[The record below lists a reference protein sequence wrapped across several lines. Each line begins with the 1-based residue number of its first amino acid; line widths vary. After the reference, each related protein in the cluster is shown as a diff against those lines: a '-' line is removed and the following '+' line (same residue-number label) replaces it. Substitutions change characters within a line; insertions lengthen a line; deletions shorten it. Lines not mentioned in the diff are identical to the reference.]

1 MVKHELMWPNKIGEK
16 LRAEKSV
23 LNHLN
28 LRDTPKNADKTKTF
42 LSNRLSAM
50 NPIQRGVAL
59 ILSFFV
65 LNVFAAQ
72 ILTAQ
77 DAERFLDPKSPES
90 KSSSNSAIQRSL
102 IQKSGDALKET
113 EVKASVLK
121 VEPRGND
128 KVVMELEFDEPK
140 IALMQMPDGSSVQRI
155 EVERRAYQQE
165 HFVYP
170 IPYFTYDVQ
179 GKIRSARIVSV
190 SGQGSL
196 RITLP
201 FNQDAENDTPI
212 GMPRDE
218 IYERKRSIKPSDV
231 YPKKQ
236 LDWFFAGSM
245 RGTDLSSLTVSPY
258 IYNPTTKTLSY
269 TKKITVEL
277 TLGTEH
283 QNAAQFKVGIDE
295 KELLNKM
302 PAKRERFKPTLVQPN
317 AITPT
322 QQLLFNSGTNTIP
335 NAQLA
340 QPYSGLPVV
349 PKYRIIVNENG
360 LYRIG
365 FFELLDGGLPQDFFS
380 ADPRTYRIFNK
391 GRELPILVRGENDG
405 RFNRDDFIEFF
416 GERHQLG
423 GTDTTRPDMFR
434 DPFSEENVYYLYW
447 EPTLNS
453 QNRGLRLT
461 EISGEIRNPIA
472 PNSPFC
478 AGGTLFR
485 SFRSTLHF
493 EADAGD
499 RPDKFFIAGGDTTDI
514 RIVVNTENRLSG
526 FYDSIRTQ
534 AYRRTRNHSDA
545 RDKIFWTQVSLNRR
559 IDLSVPI
566 PYPDVQVNPITL
578 NDDFIDIEVAFHGI
592 SRVSGLSNSQNIA
605 ALSLNT
611 RRIMTAEWGKGA
623 NSQIPHIQKL
633 RLAQEFHNILRSGL
647 TDDQQRSQLSVQN
660 EDRYDEGNQAR
671 TFALNWFKISY
682 KRLYRAYQ
690 NEIAFTTPPRS
701 VPGRYQFQIG
711 GFTSQN
717 IDLYKKGVGKIT
729 NFILRPYQ
737 EPDGRG
743 DFLPGTFFQIVFQD
757 DVVNPESVEY
767 LAIETTK
774 KKLPVRYEPVTP
786 ADYYNPQ
793 RRLVDRANNYNFI
806 LITSSN
812 FITEQSATNPQN
824 EIFQYKQHRE
834 SVLASRGENSN
845 VLVTTVESIYDE
857 FNYGIRSP
865 HAIREFLNYAYREW
879 QQPPTYVLLVGP
891 TRFGRVQRGDVP
903 TFHIQTFFFG
913 ATPSDSWFAMI
924 DGIDQ
929 FGQLDLVP
937 DMQIARLPVVT
948 RQEVGLYLEKLIKYE
963 TNPTIGV
970 WENKILLIGG
980 EAEGGGTVSGNDGPP
995 QQNNKLLQ
1003 TDSLVRNHINRS
1015 FFIDRLHTGQGRL
1028 KYDAT
1033 LPSDRYIGST
1043 PQLLSKMNEGYVVV
1057 NFMGHGGGAIW
1068 GDSRLLDNA
1077 AALQLNNFN
1086 TLPFVTSFTCFVGAI
1101 DTPQPLSR
1109 TFTIS
1114 QRRGAIGIIASAG
1127 YGWFINDFLMA
1138 QAVYDFLFNERF
1150 QGLTVG
1156 DMMFRGKI
1164 RYYLRNI
1171 NIYPEQAPSQMHQ
1184 YGVIGDPAVRLV
1196 APKLGANN
1204 RSRIRWNLPTNI
1216 APIGSTLKVVGTV
1229 DGIQNGIGEGR
1240 ITDQNNFDVSTAPIP
1255 FVVQN
1260 GKIGQLQN
1268 GVFVDTLFVTIPNPP
1283 EGRGRMP
1290 AMTGGHFKAYV
1301 KNAEGNDD
1309 ANGYVRFTTA
1319 APFFRRIEPTRDF
1332 ATIQN
1337 EPQRFVMEVESR
1349 FNITQVGLDVTV
1361 EAVNPARLAL
1371 STPSDTTVFTT
1382 VFERQFSSTTTAPNL
1397 YETIDSIP
1405 AIHMREPN
1413 RVTYRAVAQTDSG
1426 QFFSDIFMAQ
1436 VGNPPDVAAV
1446 RRATEGEGQ
1455 LFNNNTIDFYPDGE
1469 RVVIAADVYNWSNRP
1484 VEKAIVY
1491 FYENSISNGIAPNQS
1506 PYLIANQIRIID
1518 TVSVSL
1524 PANGQA
1530 RAKIPVPPW
1539 MNLLETYRIGIR
1551 VLADTTGSRFEST
1564 YSNNLSNQRSVQYN
1578 LFRVRTTAD
1587 SLTIDGNTR
1596 LAYEANTFSQN
1607 GFVRISRVVN
1617 PPKIS
1622 QPDNNFVRLVSQSS
1636 PSERLAYRIERVDST
1651 LTLIKP
1657 ITIQMRL
1664 SASEPQEVRQS
1675 AAAYFFSESVERW
1688 FKVVGQTRVDSLTV
1702 EFDAQRFGMYSLMN
1716 TIDSERPIISLG
1728 IEGQAYRPGSSA
1740 SRRPRVTVVVQ
1751 DQNGVYIDE
1760 SLITIIR
1767 NNDSSEALK
1776 SKLTIPRNT
1785 PNANVV
1791 AMTFDDEFEPGENTL
1806 QFVFHDAN
1814 LNAVRSEKM
1823 LFNVSAD
1830 FELIVH
1836 GAYPNPFNERTFIAY
1851 QIINPIEEAD
1861 AFELKIYTVSGRLI
1875 ATCREPGSRALEV
1888 FPRGSQKDDGLR
1900 GNGDHALIWTGKD
1913 DGGNEVAN
1921 GVYYGKLRITSR
1933 GRALEKIIK
1942 IVRLR

>member
-1 MVKHELMWPNKIGEK
+1 MRQSKTGEK

-23 LNHLN
+23 LNQLN
-28 LRDTPKNADKTKTF
+28 LRNTPKNAETTKTF
-42 LSNRLSAM
+42 LRNRLSAM
-50 NPIQRGVAL
+50 NPIQQGVTLAVSFFL
-59 ILSFFV
+59 LFNLVSVQILS
-65 LNVFAAQ
+65 
-72 ILTAQ
+72 AQ
-77 DAERFLDPKSPES
+77 DAERLLNSQPPDIKSTS
-90 KSSSNSAIQRSL
+90 RVAVQKNSV
-102 IQKSGDALKET
+102 QKSTDAMRET

-128 KVVMELEFDEPK
+128 KVMIELEFDEPK
-140 IALMQMPDGSSVQRI
+140 VAQAQMPDGSSVQRI
-155 EVERRAYQQE
+155 DVEKRAYQNE
-165 HFVYP
+165 HFIYP
-170 IPYFTYDVQ
+170 IPYFTYEVQ
-179 GKIRSARIVSV
+179 GKVLSARIVSV
-190 SGQGSL
+190 AGQGSL
-196 RITLP
+196 RIVLP
-201 FNQDAENDTPI
+201 FNEEAENDTPI
-212 GMPRDE
+212 GAPKEEM
-218 IYERKRSIKPSDV
+218 YERRRSIKANDV

-258 IYNPTTKTLSY
+258 TYNPTTKTLSY
-269 TKKITVEL
+269 TKKMTVEL
-277 TLGTEH
+277 TLGTER
-283 QNAAQFKVGIDE
+283 QNAAQLKVGIDE
-295 KELLNKM
+295 KEILSKM
-302 PAKRERFKPTLVQPN
+302 PAKRERFTPTLVQPN
-317 AITPT
+317 AAAPS
-322 QQLLFNSGTNTIP
+322 QQLLLNSGTNTIP
-335 NAQLA
+335 NAQRA
-340 QPYSGLPVV
+340 QPYSGLPVA
-349 PKYRIIVNENG
+349 PKYRIIIDEDG
-360 LYRIG
+360 LYRVG
-365 FFELLDGGLPQDFFS
+365 FFELLDGGLPQEFFS

-423 GTDTTRPDMFR
+423 GKDTTRPDMFR

-447 EPTLNS
+447 EPTLTP

-461 EISGEIRNPIA
+461 EVSGEIRNPIA
-472 PNSPFC
+472 PNSPFF
-478 AGGTLFR
+478 AGGTLSR

-493 EADAGD
+493 EADADD
-499 RPDKFFIAGGDTTDI
+499 RPGRFFIADGDTSDI
-514 RIVVNTENRLSG
+514 RVVVNTENRLSG

-534 AYRRTRNHSDA
+534 SYRRTRNHSDA

-566 PYPDVQVNPITL
+566 PYPDVQVNPTTL
-578 NDDFIDIEVAFHGI
+578 NDDFVDVEAAFHGI
-592 SRVSGLSNSQNIA
+592 SRVVDQIFNSQNIA
-605 ALSLNT
+605 AISLNT

-623 NSQIPHIQKL
+623 NSQIPHIQKV
-633 RLAQEFHNILRSGL
+633 RFNQEFHGSLRNGL
-647 TDDQQRSQLSVQN
+647 TDDRQSLQLSVQN
-660 EDRYDEGNQAR
+660 EDRYNEGNQAR

-774 KKLPVRYEPVTP
+774 KKLPVRYEKVEP
-786 ADYYNPQ
+786 ADYYNAQ
-793 RRLVDRANNYNFI
+793 RRLVDRTNNYNFI
-806 LITSSN
+806 LITSNS

-824 EIFQYKQHRE
+824 EIFRYKQHRE
-834 SVLASRGENSN
+834 AMLAARGENSN

-913 ATPSDSWFAMI
+913 ATPSDSWFSMVE
-924 DGIDQ
+924 GTDQ

-937 DMQIARLPVVT
+937 DMQIARLPVGS
-948 RQEVGLYLEKLIKYE
+948 RQDIGLYLEKLIKYE
-963 TNPTIGV
+963 ANPTLGV

-980 EAEGGGTVSGNDGPP
+980 EAEGGGNVSGADGTS
-995 QQNNKLLQ
+995 QQNNKILQ

-1015 FFIDRLHTGQGRL
+1015 FFIDRLHTGLGRL
-1028 KYDAT
+1028 KYDPT
-1033 LPSDRYIGST
+1033 LPSDRYVGST

-1077 AALQLNNFN
+1077 SALQLNNFN

-1184 YGVIGDPAVRLV
+1184 YSVIGDPAVRLV
-1196 APKLGANN
+1196 APRSDANT

-1216 APIGSTLKVVGTV
+1216 APIGTTLKVVGTV
-1229 DGIQNGIGEGR
+1229 DGMQNGTGEGR

-1255 FVVQN
+1255 FIVQN
-1260 GKIGQLQN
+1260 GRIGQLQN
-1268 GVFVDTLFVTIPNPP
+1268 GVFVDTLFVSIPNPP
-1283 EGRGRMP
+1283 SGRGRMP

-1301 KNAEGNDD
+1301 KSAEGNDD
-1309 ANGYVRFTTA
+1309 ASGNVRFTTA
-1319 APFFRRIEPTRDF
+1319 APFFRRVEPTRDF
-1332 ATIQN
+1332 ATVQN

-1349 FNITQVGLDVTV
+1349 LNISRVDLDVTV
-1361 EAVNPARLAL
+1361 QAVNPARLAL
-1371 STPSDTTVFTT
+1371 ATPADTTVFNT
-1382 VFERQFSSTTTAPNL
+1382 VFNRRVSSTSTAPNL
-1397 YETIDSIP
+1397 YQTIDSIP
-1405 AIHMREPN
+1405 AIHMRTPN
-1413 RVTYRAVAQTDSG
+1413 RVTYRAIAQTDSG
-1426 QFFSDIFMAQ
+1426 QFRSEEFLAQ
-1436 VGNPPDVAAV
+1436 IGNPPDVAAI
-1446 RRATEGEGQ
+1446 RRAAEGEGQ
-1455 LFNNNTIDFYPDGE
+1455 LFNNTSIDFYPDGE
-1469 RVVIAADVYNWSNRP
+1469 RVVIAADIYNWSNQP
-1484 VEKAIVY
+1484 VEKAVVY
-1491 FYENSISNGIAPNQS
+1491 FYENSISNGISPNQS
-1506 PYLIANQIRIID
+1506 PYLISSQIRIID
-1518 TVSVSL
+1518 TVSVPL

-1530 RAKIPVPPW
+1530 RAKIPVPSW

-1551 VLADTTGSRFEST
+1551 VLADTAGQRFEST
-1564 YSNNLSNQRSVQYN
+1564 YFNNLSNQRAVQYN
-1578 LFRVRTTAD
+1578 LFRVRTAAD
-1587 SLTIDGNTR
+1587 SLMIDSNVR
-1596 LAYEANTFSQN
+1596 LAYESNAFSAN
-1607 GFVRISRVVN
+1607 GFVRVSRVAN

-1622 QPDNNFVRLVSQSS
+1622 QPDNNFVRMASQSS
-1636 PSERLAYRIERVDST
+1636 PSERLAYRIERVDSN
-1651 LTLIKP
+1651 LILAKP

-1664 SASEPQEVRQS
+1664 SANEPQAVRQNTSAYFYSEP
-1675 AAAYFFSESVERW
+1675 VERW
-1688 FKVVGQTRVDSLTV
+1688 FKVVGQTRVDSLTIQ
-1702 EFDAQRFGMYSLMN
+1702 FDAPRFGAYSLMS
-1716 TIDSERPIISLG
+1716 TLDSERPIISLG
-1728 IEGQAYRPGSSA
+1728 IEGQAYRAGSSA

-1760 SLITIIR
+1760 SLITVIR

-1785 PNANVV
+1785 PNANAVG
-1791 AMTFDDEFEPGENTL
+1791 MTFDDEFEPGENSL

-1814 LNAVRSEKM
+1814 LNEVRSEKM
-1823 LFNVSAD
+1823 LFNVSTD
-1830 FELIVH
+1830 FDLIAH
-1836 GAYPNPFNERTFIAY
+1836 GAYPNPFTDRTFVAY
-1851 QIINPIEEAD
+1851 QIINPIQEAD

-1875 ATCREPGSRALEV
+1875 ATCREPG
-1888 FPRGSQKDDGLR
+1888 PRGLGIFPTGSQVADGIGQLR

-1942 IVRLR
+1942 MVRLR

>member
-1 MVKHELMWPNKIGEK
+1 MRQSKNGEK
-16 LRAEKSV
+16 LRAEKLV
-23 LNHLN
+23 LNRLN
-28 LRDTPKNADKTKTF
+28 LQYTPKNAETTKIF
-42 LSNRLSAM
+42 PSNRLSAM
-50 NPIQRGVAL
+50 NPIQRSV
-59 ILSFFV
+59 ILAASFFLLTFFV
-65 LNVFAAQ
+65 TQ

-77 DAERFLDPKSPES
+77 DAERLLEAKLP
-90 KSSSNSAIQRSL
+90 SNSAIQKS
-102 IQKSGDALKET
+102 IVQKNDGALKEAET
-113 EVKASVLK
+113 KASVLK
-121 VEPRGND
+121 VETRGND

-140 IALMQMPDGSSVQRI
+140 IALTQAPDGSNVQRI
-155 EVERRAYQQE
+155 EVEKRTYQNE

-179 GKIRSARIVSV
+179 GKILSARIVSV

-196 RITLP
+196 RIALP
-201 FNQDAENDTPI
+201 FNQDAESDTPI
-212 GMPRDE
+212 GMSKDE
-218 IYERKRSIKPSDV
+218 IYERKRTIKPSDV

-258 IYNPTTKTLSY
+258 VYNPTTKTLSY
-269 TKKITVEL
+269 AKKMTVEL
-277 TLGTEH
+277 ILGTEH
-283 QNAAQFKVGIDE
+283 QNAAQFKVGIDG
-295 KELLNKM
+295 KELLSKM

-317 AITPT
+317 VTAPT
-322 QQLLFNSGTNTIP
+322 QQLLFNSGTNVMP
-335 NAQLA
+335 NAQIA
-340 QPYSGLPVV
+340 KPYSGLPVV
-349 PKYRIIVNENG
+349 PKYRIIVNEDG
-360 LYRIG
+360 LYRVG
-365 FFELLDGGLPQDFFS
+365 FFELLDGELPQEFFN

-391 GRELPILVRGENDG
+391 GREIPILVRGENDG

-423 GTDTTRPDMFR
+423 GKDTTRPDMFR

-447 EPTLNS
+447 EPTVTP

-461 EISGEIRNPIA
+461 EISGEIRNAIA
-472 PNSPFC
+472 PNSPFF

-493 EADAGD
+493 EADASD
-499 RPDKFFIAGGDTTDI
+499 PPESFFIAGGDTTDI
-514 RIVVNTENRLSG
+514 RVLVNIENRLSG

-545 RDKIFWTQVSLNRR
+545 RDKIFWVPVSLNRR
-559 IDLSVPI
+559 IDLSVPV
-566 PYPDVQVNPITL
+566 PYPDIQVNPITL
-578 NDDFIDIEVAFHGI
+578 NDDFVDVEAAFHGL
-592 SRVSGLSNSQNIA
+592 SRVGGLSNSQNIA
-605 ALSLNT
+605 TITLNGQ
-611 RRIMTAEWGKGA
+611 RILTAEWGKGL
-623 NSQIPHIQKL
+623 NSQIPHIKKVRFSQDFHAAL
-633 RLAQEFHNILRSGL
+633 RTGL
-647 TDDQQRSQLSVQN
+647 TDGQQRLQLSIQN
-660 EDRYDEGNQAR
+660 EDRYNEGNEVRA
-671 TFALNWFKISY
+671 FAFNWFKISY

-690 NEIAFTTPPRS
+690 NKIAFTTPPRS

-737 EPDGRG
+737 EPDGQG
-743 DFLPGTFFQIVFQD
+743 GFLPGTFFQIVFQD
-757 DVVNPESVEY
+757 DVVNPENVEY

-774 KKLPVRYEPVTP
+774 KKLPVRYEKVEP

-793 RRLVDRANNYNFI
+793 RRLVDKANNYNFI
-806 LITSSN
+806 LITSNN

-891 TRFGRVQRGDVP
+891 TRFGRVRRGDVP
-903 TFHIQTFFFG
+903 TFHIQTFLFG
-913 ATPSDSWFAMI
+913 ATPSDAWFAMV

-963 TNPTIGV
+963 ANLTLGA
-970 WENKILLIGG
+970 WKNKILLIGG
-980 EAEGGGTVSGNDGPP
+980 EAEGGGNVSGPDGTP

-1003 TDSLVRNHINRS
+1003 TDSLVRNYINRS
-1015 FFIDRLHTGQGRL
+1015 FFIDRLHTGLGRL
-1028 KYDAT
+1028 KYDT
-1033 LPSDRYIGST
+1033 TISLDRYVGST
-1043 PQLLSKMNEGYVVV
+1043 QQLLSKMNEGYIVV

-1068 GDSRLLDNA
+1068 GDSRLLDNSS
-1077 AALQLNNFN
+1077 ALLLNNFN

-1114 QRRGAIGIIASAG
+1114 QQRGAIGVIASAG
-1127 YGWFINDFLMA
+1127 YGWFLNDFLMA

-1196 APKLGANN
+1196 APEADANN
-1204 RSRIRWNLPTNI
+1204 HSRIRWNLPTNI
-1216 APIGSTLKVVGTV
+1216 APIGTTLKVVGTV
-1229 DGIQNGIGEGR
+1229 EGIQNGIGEGR
-1240 ITDQNNFDVSTAPIP
+1240 ITDQNNFDVSTAPIS

-1268 GVFVDTLFVTIPNPP
+1268 GVFIDTLFVPIPSPP
-1283 EGRGRMP
+1283 EGRGRVP
-1290 AMTGGHFKAYV
+1290 AMTGGHFKVYV

-1309 ANGYVRFTTA
+1309 ASGQIRFTTA
-1319 APFFRRIEPTRDF
+1319 APFFRRVESMRDF

-1337 EPQRFVMEVESR
+1337 EAQRFVMEVESR
-1349 FNITQVGLDVTV
+1349 LNITRVDLDVTV
-1361 EAVNPARLAL
+1361 QAVNPARLAL
-1371 STPSDTTVFTT
+1371 STPSDTAVFNTVFD
-1382 VFERQFSSTTTAPNL
+1382 RRFSSITTSPNL
-1397 YETIDSIP
+1397 YQTVDSIP
-1405 AIHMREPN
+1405 AIYMREPN
-1413 RVTYRAVAQTDSG
+1413 RVTYRAIAQTDSG
-1426 QFFSDIFMAQ
+1426 QFRSDEFLAQ
-1436 VGNPPDVAAV
+1436 IGNPPDVAAV
-1446 RRATEGEGQ
+1446 RRAAKGEGQ
-1455 LFNNNTIDFYPDGE
+1455 LFNNTTIDFYPDGE
-1469 RVVIAADVYNWSNRP
+1469 RIVIAADVYNWSNRP

-1491 FYENSISNGIAPNQS
+1491 FYENSISNGVFPNQS
-1506 PYLIANQIRIID
+1506 PYLIANQIRVID
-1518 TVSVSL
+1518 TVSVSI
-1524 PANGQA
+1524 PANGQT
-1530 RAKIPVPPW
+1530 RAKIPVPSW

-1551 VLADTTGSRFEST
+1551 VLADTTGQRFEST
-1564 YSNNLSNQRSVQYN
+1564 YFNNLSNQRAVQYN
-1578 LFRVRTTAD
+1578 LFRVSNAAGSMMVD
-1587 SLTIDGNTR
+1587 SNMSLT
-1596 LAYEANTFSQN
+1596 YEANAFSQN
-1607 GFVRISRVVN
+1607 GFVRVSRIVN
-1617 PPKIS
+1617 PPKTS
-1622 QPDNNFVRLVSQSS
+1622 QPDNNFVLMASQSAS
-1636 PSERLAYRIERVDST
+1636 SERLAYRIERVDSN
-1651 LTLIKP
+1651 LTLSKP
-1657 ITIQMRL
+1657 IKVQIKI
-1664 SASEPQEVRQS
+1664 SENEAQQIRQNTF
-1675 AAAYFFSESVERW
+1675 AYFFSELVERW
-1688 FKVVGQTRVDSLTV
+1688 FKIVNQTRVDSLTIR
-1702 EFDAQRFGMYSLMN
+1702 FDASRFGTYSLMSSS
-1716 TIDSERPIISLG
+1716 DSERPIISLG
-1728 IEGQAYRPGSSA
+1728 IEGQAYRPGTPA

-1760 SLITIIR
+1760 NLITIIR

-1791 AMTFDDEFEPGENTL
+1791 GMTFDDEFEPGENSL

-1823 LFNVSAD
+1823 RFNVSSD
-1830 FELIVH
+1830 FDLIAH
-1836 GAYPNPFNERTFIAY
+1836 GAYPNPFSDRTFIAY
-1851 QIINPIEEAD
+1851 QIVNPIQEAD

-1875 ATCREPGSRALEV
+1875 ATCREPG
-1888 FPRGSQKDDGLR
+1888 PRGLGTFPTGSQVADNVGQLR
-1900 GNGDHALIWTGKD
+1900 GSGDHALIWTGKD

-1921 GVYYGKLRITSR
+1921 GLYYGKLRITSR